1 MAVLKI
7 IERFHSNHEKVGEE
21 FARLFE
27 GELNPV
33 AAKAQKKVPIPE
45 GFVSGFFNFFIY
57 LVMKNLK
64 LFKIITYIVNLA

>member
-1 MAVLKI
+1 MTKI
-7 IERFHSNHEKVGEE
+7 IERFHANREKVGEE

-45 GFVSGFFNFFIY
+45 GFVLNIFCMLSEIRKFRSIGY
-57 LVMKNLK
+57 TK
-64 LFKIITYIVNLA
+64 